1 MSRDWKWEGKERFRW
16 KGVWFHYNSAYMAYT
31 GAIRAGTV
39 SRPLNHPDSTSTVAR
54 FTVRRDQ
61 NQSWLARVWIATGRS
76 GGLIETAIDE
86 RPDASPPGAL
96 RAVCNAVSRE
106 ARNLREQAGN
116 LEAFGD
122 IVADITWGNRGRR

>member
-16 KGVWFHYNSAYMAYT
+16 KGIWFHFNSEHMAYI
-31 GAIRAGTV
+31 GFIRAGGNNLTGM
-39 SRPLNHPDSTSTVAR
+39 TSEVAR

-61 NQSWLARVWIATGRS
+61 NQSWFARVWIATSRS
-76 GGLIETAIDE
+76 GGLVETAIDE
-86 RPDASPPGAL
+86 RPNASPPGVL
-96 RAVCNAVSRE
+96 RSVCNAVSRE